1 MQEAA
6 LEALIYS
13 IDNPFLTLVIA
24 LIAGFLASRI
34 VAADRRPGVFGF
46 TIIGLIGFFLSHFV
60 LSYYQLSETLE
71 NLHQLRI
78 FIDLVAAFFGSFII
92 AGVIHF
98 LKPS

>member
-1 MQEAA
+1 MKEAA

-24 LIAGFLASRI
+24 FLAGFLASRI

-60 LSYYQLSETLE
+60 LSYYQLSETLD

>member
-13 IDNPFLTLVIA
+13 IDNPVLTLVIA
-24 LIAGFLASRI
+24 LLAGFLASKI
-34 VAADRRPGVFGF
+34 VAADRRPGFFGF

-60 LSYYQLSETLE
+60 LSYYQLSETLD

-78 FIDLVAAFFGSFII
+78 FIDLVATFFGSFII